1 MNTPIT
7 LGVCLPQLGPHC
19 TGDRVAEFARTAEQ
33 LGYSSL
39 CVGDR
44 VLTPTEPSDLYPDGG
59 TPEQP
64 YPPEFTAALDPIITL
79 TVAATVTSTVRL
91 GSNTLTAT
99 WHNPLLLARSLTT
112 LDQVSRG
119 RLDAGFGI
127 SWSRDEYDAVGVP
140 WRGRGARLDEIL
152 DVLDTL
158 WTATVVQHTGP
169 LFTLPPSTVNLRPVQ
184 DGGPPVLL
192 GGFGPAALK
201 RVGCSRL
208 RPCVILL
215 PGVGPHRRWGRSS
228 RVRPNARDQSSKS
241 PFLWRS
247 DVAVQPDC
255 QRRQQRRRQW
265 EGFTYHDSKDSF
277 RRQMIF
283 AAT

>member
-1 MNTPIT
+1 
-7 LGVCLPQLGPHC
+7 
-19 TGDRVAEFARTAEQ
+19 
-33 LGYSSL
+33 
-39 CVGDR
+39 

-64 YPPEFTAALDPIITL
+64 YPPEFTAALDPIVTL

-91 GSNTLTAT
+91 GSSTLTAT

-127 SWSRDEYDAVGVP
+127 SWSHDEYHAVGVP

-169 LFTLPPSTVNLRPVQ
+169 LFTLPPSTVDLRPVQ

-192 GGFGPAALK
+192 GGFGPTALK
-201 RVGCSRL
+201 RVGRRAAGWLGLHGMPDDYAEMLWQIARAAADEAGRDPDAL
-208 RPCVILL
+208 RRDVRVNAH
-215 PGVGPHRRWGRSS
+215 PGQTVGALRDIAADLQERGVDGAFYDLTYLARSVDESLDLAAALAPERRA
-228 RVRPNARDQSSKS
+228 N
-241 PFLWRS
+241 
-247 DVAVQPDC
+247 QP
-255 QRRQQRRRQW
+255 
-265 EGFTYHDSKDSF
+265 GPP
-277 RRQMIF
+277 
-283 AAT
+283 AG